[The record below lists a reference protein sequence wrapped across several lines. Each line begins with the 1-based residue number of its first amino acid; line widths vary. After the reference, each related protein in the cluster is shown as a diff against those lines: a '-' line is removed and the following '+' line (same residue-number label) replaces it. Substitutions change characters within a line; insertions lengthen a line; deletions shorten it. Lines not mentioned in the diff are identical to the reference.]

1 MRGSSFL
8 VTLGSVQRRR
18 GSSSSS
24 FVRQIVYKLKGQ
36 WKQDLGWERRRSP
49 RFSYDHQSY
58 SLNFD
63 DGTSYDIYN

>member
-18 GSSSSS
+18 GSSSS

-36 WKQDLGWERRRSP
+36 WKQDLGWERRSP
-49 RFSYDHQSY
+49 RFSYDHHSY